1 MKKILV
7 LCIAFIAIAF
17 LSLQSCKKN
26 DDNGCGNTNIS
37 ASGGTKSHNAG
48 VNCMNCHYDGG
59 GGDGCFTVAGTV
71 YNSSETSIYPDAT
84 IKLYTQPEGAGQLV
98 ATIYG
103 DAYGNFFTTDG
114 VDFTGG
120 LYPVMSGTN
129 GEYEGMYQGITTGA
143 CNSCHG
149 ISTGKLHF
157 SSKMQ
162 VKS

>member
-17 LSLQSCKKN
+17 LTLQSCKKN

-37 ASGGTKSHNAG
+37 STGGTKSHNAG
-48 VNCMNCHYDGG
+48 VNCMNCHKDGG

-71 YNSSETSIYPDAT
+71 YNSSESSIYPDAT

-120 LYPVMSGTN
+120 LFPVMSGTN
-129 GEYEGMYQGITTGA
+129 GEYEAMYQGITTGA

-157 SSKMQ
+157 ST
-162 VKS
+162 KSPA